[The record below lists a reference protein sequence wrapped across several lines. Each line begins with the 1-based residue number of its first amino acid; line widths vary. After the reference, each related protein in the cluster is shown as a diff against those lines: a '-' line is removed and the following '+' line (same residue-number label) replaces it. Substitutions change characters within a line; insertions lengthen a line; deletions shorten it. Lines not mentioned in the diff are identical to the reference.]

1 MKLHIQKHIKYHASK
16 PFRLHTKTH
25 FKLELKTAKK
35 LTYVN
40 LEVYLIES
48 WVDLKTLL
56 ALTT

>member
-1 MKLHIQKHIKYHASK
+1 MKLHIQKHIKDHGK
-16 PFRLHTKTH
+16 LFRLYTKTH
-25 FKLELKTAKK
+25 FKLELKVAKK

-48 WVDLKTLL
+48 WINLKTLL